1 MTLTQLLKCLDGR
14 IEEAGSQAMLAEQ
27 LGVSWQY
34 LNDVLYRR
42 RMPGKKLLAALGL
55 RRVMTFEPLDINAT
69 ALHRYGLCDCGQRA
83 TAMLDVRIRN
93 RREWL
98 PLCDDCLAIEK
109 TRV

>member
-1 MTLTQLLKCLDGR
+1 MTFTQLLDHIDKLV
-14 IEEAGSQAMLAEQ
+14 EEAGSQVALARQLNVSPTYLGDVMLRRAM
-27 LGVSWQY
+27 
-34 LNDVLYRR
+34 
-42 RMPGKKLLAALGL
+42 PCKKLLAALGL

-83 TAMLDVRIRN
+83 TSLLEVRIRN
-93 RREWL
+93 RREVL